1 MTIRPNGVI
10 TVSCYSGEFMSKSL
24 LMATVAMALV
34 GGAAYAQQRLQPGA
48 TVSGDLRQGDEQLD
62 SGEFVDT
69 YSFQGRAGDRVS
81 LSMTSGEFDPY
92 LLINGPGDFSEE
104 NDDRE
109 DGDTGAG
116 LDVRLPATGTYRVM
130 ATSYESG
137 ERGRYSLAFEGGQ
150 GGGQNGGQS
159 GGRTAGRTPA
169 AGVGGNIAGRIGTT
183 ARRGQ
188 NNVLQPGAAMR
199 ETLGQGDTRLSTGE
213 FADGWRFQ
221 ARRGQTYTLRLSSSD
236 FDSYLVV
243 RGPGGLSEDNDDDA
257 GRRGSSDSAITFT
270 ARADG
275 EVQISATSFE
285 PAETGNY
292 TLRLEEGGQVYADE
306 RGSNGR
312 YASGPQTRASQPTP
326 GATAIRVGE
335 SRDARLGQGART
347 LPSGEYVNTF
357 TVRGRRGQQLDL
369 RLASTEFDPYLQITG
384 PGGFSAYNDDDA
396 DASDSHNSRLIVTLP
411 SDGAYEIAATSYE
424 AGESGRYRLS
434 IGDGAGY
441 RPPAAPNTPHG
452 QGPGSGGDIRI
463 GATISGALQA
473 GDDTLDSGEYL
484 DSYTFQGRRG
494 QRVAAELT
502 SSAFDAYIMLTTP
515 SGEQIENDD
524 GTDGTNSRLDT
535 ALSEDGEYTV
545 AVTSFAAGE
554 TGSYRFSVSP
564 SEGSPRQASVTGG
577 PRVFAI
583 MVGVSDYGDDDMN
596 LPYTDDDALKLAET
610 LRREGVLNPSSITL
624 TNAQATVAGVENAF
638 RRVAREAGPDDMFLF
653 FFSGHGSQTDGEVS
667 QVSATEPDGRS
678 EGIVLRD
685 GEISDSEMARLFGTL
700 RTRLSLLVLDSCFSG
715 GFARNVVDR
724 PGVMGLFSSE
734 EDLTSAVADKFE
746 AGGYLAHFLRTG
758 LAGAADGDGDRMV
771 TAGELATYL
780 RRGFTT
786 EVNGVEAETS
796 EGQRNYQ
803 NLVIDRGAVQ
813 IDDVIIRL
821 ASNGN
826 TGAGGR

>member
-1 MTIRPNGVI
+1 
-10 TVSCYSGEFMSKSL
+10 
-24 LMATVAMALV
+24 
-34 GGAAYAQQRLQPGA
+34 
-48 TVSGDLRQGDEQLD
+48 
-62 SGEFVDT
+62 
-69 YSFQGRAGDRVS
+69 
-81 LSMTSGEFDPY
+81 
-92 LLINGPGDFSEE
+92 
-104 NDDRE
+104 
-109 DGDTGAG
+109 
-116 LDVRLPATGTYRVM
+116 
-130 ATSYESG
+130 
-137 ERGRYSLAFEGGQ
+137 
-150 GGGQNGGQS
+150 
-159 GGRTAGRTPA
+159 
-169 AGVGGNIAGRIGTT
+169 
-183 ARRGQ
+183 
-188 NNVLQPGAAMR
+188 
-199 ETLGQGDTRLSTGE
+199 
-213 FADGWRFQ
+213 
-221 ARRGQTYTLRLSSSD
+221 
-236 FDSYLVV
+236 
-243 RGPGGLSEDNDDDA
+243 
-257 GRRGSSDSAITFT
+257 
-270 ARADG
+270 DG
-275 EVQISATSFE
+275 EVQVSATSFE
-285 PAETGNY
+285 SGETGAY
-292 TLRLEEGGQVYADE
+292 SIQLEEGGRVYADQ

-312 YASGPQTRASQPTP
+312 YERGGQTQTSQPTP

-335 SRDARLGQGART
+335 SRDGRLGQGART
-347 LPSGEYVNTF
+347 LSSGEYVNTF

-369 RLASTEFDPYLQITG
+369 RLNSTEFDPYLQITG

-396 DASDSHNSRLIVTLP
+396 DASDSRNSRLIVTLP
-411 SDGAYEIAATSYE
+411 ADGAYEIAATSYE
-424 AGESGRYRLS
+424 AGESGRYRFS
-434 IGDGAGY
+434 VADGAGY
-441 RPPAAPNTPHG
+441 RPPAAPNSPHG
-452 QGPGSGGDIRI
+452 QGAGSGGAIRI
-463 GATISGALQA
+463 GQTISGALQA

-484 DSYTFQGRRG
+484 DSYTFRGQRG

-515 SGEQIENDD
+515 SGEQIEVDDGAD
-524 GTDGTNSRLDT
+524 GTDSRLET

-545 AVTSFAAGE
+545 TVTSFAPGE

-564 SEGSPRQASVTGG
+564 SQGSTRQASVTGG

-583 MVGVSDYGDDDMN
+583 MVGISDYGDDEMN

-610 LRREGVLNPSSITL
+610 LRREGVLNPSSVTL
-624 TNAQATVAGVENAF
+624 TNAQATVAGVEDAF
-638 RRVAREAGPDDMFLF
+638 RRVARQAGPDDMFLF

-685 GEISDSEMARLFGTL
+685 GEISDTEMARLFGTL

-758 LAGAADGDGDRMV
+758 LSGAADADGDTMV

-803 NLVIDRGAVQ
+803 NLVIDRGGVQ

-821 ASNGN
+821 ASDGN

>member
-1 MTIRPNGVI
+1 
-10 TVSCYSGEFMSKSL
+10 MSKSL
-24 LMATVAMALV
+24 LMATVAVVLV

-81 LSMTSGEFDPY
+81 LSMLSSDFDPY

-104 NDDRE
+104 NDDASG
-109 DGDTGAG
+109 GDTSAG
-116 LDVRLPATGTYRVM
+116 LEVRLPASGTYRVL
-130 ATSYESG
+130 ATSYEAG
-137 ERGRYSLAFEGGQ
+137 ERGRYSLSFNAGGQ
-150 GGGQNGGQS
+150 GGSSGQA
-159 GGRTAGRTPA
+159 GGRGPA
-169 AGVGGNIAGRIGTT
+169 SGVGGNIAGQIGAS

-188 NNVLQPGAAMR
+188 ANVLQPGVAVR
-199 ETLGQGDTRLSTGE
+199 ETLAQGDTRLSTGE
-213 FADGWRFQ
+213 YADGWRFQ

-236 FDSYLVV
+236 FDPYLVV

-257 GRRGSSDSAITFT
+257 SRRGSSDSAITFT

-275 EVQISATSFE
+275 EVQVSATSFK
-285 PAETGNY
+285 AGETGNY
-292 TLRLEEGGQVYADE
+292 SLRFEEGGQVYASE
-306 RGSNGR
+306 RGSDGR
-312 YASGPQTRASQPTP
+312 YGRGSATQTPQPTP
-326 GATAIRVGE
+326 GAAAIRVGE
-335 SRDARLGQGART
+335 TRDGRLGQGART
-347 LPSGEYVNTF
+347 LASGEYVNSF
-357 TVRGRRGQQLDL
+357 TLSGRRGQQLDL
-369 RLASTEFDPYLQITG
+369 RLSSSDFDPYLQITG
-384 PGGFSAYNDDDA
+384 PSGFSAYNDDDA
-396 DASDSHNSRLIVTLP
+396 DRDNSRDSRLIVTLP
-411 SDGAYEIAATSYE
+411 SDGAYEVSATSYE

-434 IGDGAGY
+434 VADGAGY
-441 RPPAAPNTPHG
+441 RPPARPNAPRG
-452 QGPGSGGDIRI
+452 QGPGPGGVIRV
-463 GATISGALQA
+463 GATVSGALQA
-473 GDDTLDSGEYL
+473 GDDTLDSGEYV
-484 DSYTFQGRRG
+484 DRYTFQGRRG
-494 QRVAAELT
+494 QRVSADLT

-524 GTDGTNSRLDT
+524 GTDGTNSRLET

-545 AVTSFAAGE
+545 AVTSFAPGE

-564 SEGSPRQASVTGG
+564 SQGSARQASVTGG

-583 MVGVSDYGDDDMN
+583 MVGVSDYGDEARN

-610 LRREGVLNPSSITL
+610 LRREGVLNPASVTL
-624 TNAQATVAGVENAF
+624 TNAQATVRGVEDAF
-638 RRVAREAGPDDMFLF
+638 RRVAAQAGPDDMFLF
-653 FFSGHGSQTDGEVS
+653 FFSGHGSQTDAEVAR
-667 QVSATEPDGRS
+667 VSATEPDGRG

-685 GEISDSEMARLFGTL
+685 GEISDTEMARLFGTL

-734 EDLTSAVADKFE
+734 EDLTSAVADKFK

-758 LAGAADGDGDRMV
+758 LSGAADGDGDSMV

-813 IDDVIIRL
+813 IDDVILRL

-826 TGAGGR
+826 SGAGGQ